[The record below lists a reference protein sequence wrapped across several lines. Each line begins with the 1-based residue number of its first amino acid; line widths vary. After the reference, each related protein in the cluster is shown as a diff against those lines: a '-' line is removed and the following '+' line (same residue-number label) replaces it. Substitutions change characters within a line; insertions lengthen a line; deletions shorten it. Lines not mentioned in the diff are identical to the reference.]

1 MFRFDPAD
9 RGDKMVRGEYLSRRK
24 DPSGRDTAGG
34 AHMYDVLYLD
44 REGSALTVASQLDR
58 AAAAQ
63 IARTEAHRRRTGRM
77 FLAGSERPCRGDIVV
92 IVNDRDKTLQAA

>member
-1 MFRFDPAD
+1 MVHDEHLQGKKGR
-9 RGDKMVRGEYLSRRK
+9 RGGTPPE
-24 DPSGRDTAGG
+24 G

-44 REGSALTVASQLDR
+44 REGSALTVATQLDR

-63 IARTEAHRRRTGRM
+63 LARTEAHRRRTGRM

-92 IVNDRDKTLQAA
+92 IVSDKDKTLQAA